1 MTEAETFNNVSA
13 SDTNTLGTEG
23 REYMNTEVIRE
34 RKSVRTYKD
43 QEIPEQTLDKV
54 RNYLQKDTG
63 LFDVPIEFTILNAK
77 NDNVSSPV
85 VIGAD
90 TYIAGKYKRQKNA
103 EVSFGY
109 AFEKFVLYATSLGL
123 GTVWLA
129 ATIDRKAFE
138 KAVHLKEDEVMPAVT
153 PLGFAAEKRSVR
165 EGMMRKGLK
174 SDSRLPFEQLF
185 FQDDFHKPLN
195 QAASGIWNL
204 PLEMVRLAPSA
215 TNKQPWRAVVEKDRV
230 HFYEKKTKGYAKE
243 STGDIQKVDLG
254 IALCHFEI
262 AAEESRLKG
271 RFIQTDSGIPAAED
285 TEYIATF
292 ELER

>member
-1 MTEAETFNNVSA
+1 
-13 SDTNTLGTEG
+13 
-23 REYMNTEVIRE
+23 MNIEVIRE
-34 RKSVRTYKD
+34 RKSVRTYKQ

-54 RNYLQKDTG
+54 KNYLQKDTG
-63 LFDVPIEFTILNAK
+63 LFDVPITFTILDAK
-77 NDNVSSPV
+77 NDHVSSPV
-85 VIGAD
+85 IIGAD

-103 EVSFGY
+103 EISFGY

-153 PLGFAAEKRSVR
+153 PLGFASEKRSIR
-165 EGMMRKGLK
+165 ESMMRKGLK

-185 FQDDFHKPLN
+185 FQDDFQKPLN
-195 QAASGIWNL
+195 EATNGKWNL
-204 PLEMVRLAPSA
+204 PLEMVRLAPSS
-215 TNKQPWRAVVEKDRV
+215 TNKQPWRVVTEKDRV
-230 HFYEKKTKGYAKE
+230 HFYEKKTKGSVKE

-262 AAEESRLKG
+262 AAEESGLEG
-271 RFIQTDSGIPAAED
+271 RFIQLDPEIPVAEN

-292 ELER
+292 ELEG